1 MSNQTI
7 IPIFLDWTGTINE
20 ILFTEKEIGA
30 VKLKRFFDSI
40 KNLENKTNSKAII
53 TVVSG
58 SSLSSSKSR
67 LNIINQLAINY
78 GMSDLFQFM
87 VAEYSGYLIESNG
100 TVTKLD
106 SISSELLYKQDEIK
120 KFLENKQD
128 IKINTDVTTYIN
140 IIFSNQV
147 PEEVY
152 NEYTEKIREQCG
164 NTFDFLASFDEYGK
178 EFDIKSKSL
187 TKKNAVSHMIPI
199 ILNKYKGHNIPF
211 ILAGGD
217 TEKEDFQMSLADT
230 GGIKI
235 IPISPS
241 NNDISKDIID
251 RFNVIVG
258 KGNNIDGISD
268 SIDRVSEFGGH
279 RYIWKN

>member
-7 IPIFLDWTGTINE
+7 IPVFLDWTGTINE

-120 KFLENKQD
+120 KFLENIQD

-199 ILNKYKGHNIPF
+199 ILNKYKGYNIPF

-258 KGNNIDGISD
+258 KGDNIDGISD